1 MTGTGSP
8 FLDTGAIAGV
18 IAFFVPLL
26 VSVVTKKNASDG
38 VKAAAGCIGAV
49 IAALLGLW
57 WAPDHDPVTWQLVVS
72 TIIFAL
78 VTQISAYKAVWQHG
92 AAPAIENATANFGV
106 GHGGQ
111 VQP

>member
-18 IAFFVPLL
+18 IAFFVPLI
-26 VSVVTKKNASDG
+26 VSVVTKKDASDG
-38 VKAAAGCIGAV
+38 VKATAAAVGAV

-72 TIIFAL
+72 TLIFAL
-78 VTQISAYKAVWQHG
+78 VTQISAYKAIWQHG
-92 AAPAIENATANFGV
+92 VSPAIENATANFGV
-106 GHGGQ
+106 GHGRHI
-111 VQP
+111 QP